1 MDLKLNGKAVIVT
14 GGAKG
19 IGAATVRTFAAEG
32 AKVAIAGR
40 SPTEG
45 ETLAEEIDGM
55 FVEAELSTEAAC
67 HKVLND
73 TMATFGR
80 IDILVNNA
88 GYNDG
93 IDLTQPPEK
102 FMASLQANL
111 SHVYTLTHLCRE
123 QLQANQGAV
132 INVGSKV
139 AVTGQGSTSGYAA
152 AKGAMNSLTREWAV
166 ALAPDNVR
174 VNAVLPAECMT
185 PQYQRWFDS
194 LDNPENTRRNIEQM
208 IPLGHRMTTPEE
220 MASMIV
226 FLASPVSSHTTGQ
239 IIFVDGGYTHL
250 DRATG
255 HDHSKWAED

>member
-1 MDLKLNGKAVIVT
+1 MDLKLKGKTVIVT

-45 ETLAEEIDGM
+45 EILAKEIDGI

-139 AVTGQGSTSGYAA
+139 AVTGQGSTSG
-152 AKGAMNSLTREWAV
+152 
-166 ALAPDNVR
+166 
-174 VNAVLPAECMT
+174 
-185 PQYQRWFDS
+185 
-194 LDNPENTRRNIEQM
+194 
-208 IPLGHRMTTPEE
+208 
-220 MASMIV
+220 
-226 FLASPVSSHTTGQ
+226 
-239 IIFVDGGYTHL
+239 
-250 DRATG
+250 
-255 HDHSKWAED
+255 